1 MNRLRRALRTEKA
14 GRDADPAS
22 VEPQKLPEPLAT
34 RDPRVLI
41 AAGLLHE
48 LEVERGGE
56 ESAHDLPS
64 WIEFLSGKGVKPCSE

>member
-1 MNRLRRALRTEKA
+1 MSRFRRVPQTEKSE
-14 GRDADPAS
+14 RDADSTPI
-22 VEPQKLPEPLAT
+22 EPQKLPKPLAT

-48 LEVERGGE
+48 LEVERSGE
-56 ESAHDLPS
+56 ESAHDLPT